1 MTNRMYYFG
10 WNFFNLMWHA
20 AAIVVDMQVFFIL
33 STCLTTLS
41 TCELV
46 ADDTMDGKDNMEKKT
61 TKVAEKTDV
70 SFRLEFS
77 STRMWYAVVILVDM
91 KVFFVFQHVL
101 QDLIHIS
108 WWMTTPWTARSTR
121 RRRPGDVSLQ
131 LESLVFCSSLLA
143 SFSSFSTLL
152 YHEPCCC
159 HKHRSCQT
167 LKCTH
172 HQNSSSHPR
181 LHWRTF

>member
-91 KVFFVFQHVL
+91 KVFFCFSTCLTRFNTYKLVDDNTVDGKVNKEKKTRGCITSVRIIGLLLLLAGVL
-101 QDLIHIS
+101 LLLLHLIIS
-108 WWMTTPWTARSTR
+108 W
-121 RRRPGDVSLQ
+121 
-131 LESLVFCSSLLA
+131 
-143 SFSSFSTLL
+143 TLL
-152 YHEPCCC
+152 L
-159 HKHRSCQT
+159 SQT
-167 LKCTH
+167 SKLSNT
-172 HQNSSSHPR
+172 
-181 LHWRTF
+181 